1 MQGSAASC
9 EQYPSQWVYC
19 NCSCVCSRI
28 SLSPTHPSGRKLE
41 DTVFDRDVEKAFMK
55 ASEGAFRSKVAPAL
69 VVAKEVGN
77 MYTASLYG
85 GIVSLLAQ

>member
-1 MQGSAASC
+1 M
-9 EQYPSQWVYC
+9 
-19 NCSCVCSRI
+19 
-28 SLSPTHPSGRKLE
+28 
-41 DTVFDRDVEKAFMK
+41 FDRDVEKAFMK

>member
-1 MQGSAASC
+1 MWEVKQQILNLIVS
-9 EQYPSQWVYC
+9 P
-19 NCSCVCSRI
+19 
-28 SLSPTHPSGRKLE
+28 SLSPSPSPSPSAHSGRKLE

-55 ASEGAFRSKVAPAL
+55 ASESTFHKKVVPTL

-85 GIVSLLAQ
+85 GFASLLTQ

>member
-1 MQGSAASC
+1 MMSHESHNLPICSAS
-9 EQYPSQWVYC
+9 
-19 NCSCVCSRI
+19 
-28 SLSPTHPSGRKLE
+28 PSGHKLE

-55 ASEGAFRSKVAPAL
+55 ASEGAFRSKVAPTL

-85 GIVSLLAQ
+85 GFVSLLAQ

>member
-1 MQGSAASC
+1 
-9 EQYPSQWVYC
+9 
-19 NCSCVCSRI
+19 
-28 SLSPTHPSGRKLE
+28 
-41 DTVFDRDVEKAFMK
+41 MK

>member
-1 MQGSAASC
+1 MTVVAEAANHP
-9 EQYPSQWVYC
+9 PS
-19 NCSCVCSRI
+19 
-28 SLSPTHPSGRKLE
+28 PPHSGRKLE

-55 ASEGAFRSKVAPAL
+55 ASESAFRKKVVPTL

-85 GIVSLLAQ
+85 GFVSLLAE